1 LQRRRVRVFI
11 RNLKSYLLLR
21 YSTRYLTVS
30 KEKDAVSK
38 SWFLSLLNVL
48 ECYRNAIKML
58 GITIG
63 DALKHNREW
72 SRDKTETKERKIQTY

>member
-30 KEKDAVSK
+30 KEKDAVLK
-38 SWFLSLLNVL
+38 SLFLSLNVL

-63 DALKHNREW
+63 DTLKHNREW